1 MSSHDPKVT
10 LRQIVD
16 FASRAQE
23 LCGNKSSDEFLKDRV
38 SILALERA
46 LELVGEAANRLP
58 AEMQDKNPQVP
69 WKLIIGMRNRLIHG
83 YDDIRYDILWDTV
96 QKNIPELIATVN
108 QMLDSLDRG

>member
-23 LCGNKSSDEFLKDRV
+23 LCSDKSLDEFLKDRV
-38 SILALERA
+38 CILALERA
-46 LELVGEAANRLP
+46 LELVGEAVNRLP
-58 AEMQDKNPQVP
+58 TELQDKNPQVP

-83 YDDIRYDILWDTV
+83 YDDIRYDVLWDSV
-96 QKNIPELIATVN
+96 QKNIPDLIT
-108 QMLDSLDRG
+108 Q